1 MSYLLPWTTEKEPNT
16 VDSWLILNDAKMVVA
31 RATSFKSA
39 EFIVVTVN
47 KLDKAVKALV
57 ERVAPNGKGKA

>member
-16 VDSWLILNDAKMVVA
+16 GDSWLILNDAKMVVA

-57 ERVAPNGKGKA
+57 ERVAPSGKA